1 MIGFLI
7 VPAIIKSQLLKRCR
21 HLREGRRRCGKSHS
35 KIHITDDGLLE
46 LMKAH
51 AQAIQAALMESGKVP
66 ADHVFVVAPKK
77 PMNGQAR
84 ANFTLE

>member
-1 MIGFLI
+1 MAGAL
-7 VPAIIKSQLLKRCR
+7 AA
-21 HLREGRRRCGKSHS
+21 
-35 KIHITDDGLLE
+35 KIPVTDDELLE
-46 LMKAH
+46 LMKAR
-51 AQAIQAALMESGKVP
+51 AQAVQAMLMESGKVP